1 MSLPGVIICD
11 FEMFVYVRD
20 DLGDQISEVQ
30 YLLCMSNWLMQLFV
44 KFNRFLLDFSFIHE

>member
-11 FEMFVYVRD
+11 F
-20 DLGDQISEVQ
+20 DLGDQISVVQ
-30 YLLCMSNWLMQLFV
+30 YLLCMSNWLMQLFM

>member
-1 MSLPGVIICD
+1 MSHPGVIICD